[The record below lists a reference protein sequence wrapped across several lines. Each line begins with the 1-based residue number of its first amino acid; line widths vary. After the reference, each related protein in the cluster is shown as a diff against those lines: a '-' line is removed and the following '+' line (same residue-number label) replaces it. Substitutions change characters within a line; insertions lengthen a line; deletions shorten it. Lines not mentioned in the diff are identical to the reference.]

1 MNMPMYFT
9 LYAEKNVKKN
19 GWQGILCWDI
29 PFICSWEDF
38 NINKKNT
45 YLFLIK

>member
-1 MNMPMYFT
+1 MNMQMYFT
-9 LYAEKNVKKN
+9 LMLKKMLKKMD
-19 GWQGILCWDI
+19 GKEDLCWDI